1 MRLSSRRTLRLTDES
16 DFIVFVREFVTSR
29 IEFFGTARMKPL
41 QVSQTTAE
49 TDLRRQTT
57 VARVMIDHL
66 ILVQCTRVVTG
77 LNTPDEIGG
86 GSLDEPREN
95 SIVTIVLF
103 PRRNTI
109 FVVVQGPFLY
119 EREVRRVKKRIETN
133 RDRHR
138 RVLRCDQWCHHRRR
152 RRWCSFSS
160 RISSHSDYRE
170 IGPLDRTSRSNP
182 D

>member
-1 MRLSSRRTLRLTDES
+1 MKLSSRRMPRLADES

-29 IEFFGTARMKPL
+29 IELFGTARMKPL

-57 VARVMIDHL
+57 VASIMIDHL

-86 GSLDEPREN
+86 CSLDEPREN

-119 EREVRRVKKRIETN
+119 EREVRTMKTRTN
-133 RDRHR
+133 RGKPR
-138 RVLRCDQWCHHRRR
+138 
-152 RRWCSFSS
+152 SS
-160 RISSHSDYRE
+160 SPSSS
-170 IGPLDRTSRSNP
+170 I
-182 D
+182 